1 MALKI
6 KQPIQS
12 RTMHRKKLFLFIS
25 LTIFALTSFSQNGST
40 IRVIPEPAQVNLK
53 SGQFTFTPQTAVLLG
68 DRNSDM
74 KQVARFF
81 TDHLKIMGVPELQ
94 VEQYNPDEKRVRAI
108 ILAHPKERIWFHP
121 EGYTLR
127 ITPDQIVVNATT
139 GAGFFYGIQTLL
151 QLLPA
156 DYCQDSKVG
165 ETAQLS
171 VPALEIRDHPRFPY
185 RGMHLDVSRHFFPK
199 EFIKKYIDL
208 IAMYKMNRFHWH
220 LTDDNGWRIEIKK
233 YPKLTEVGAWHV
245 DREDLSWRDR
255 PAQKPGEAATYG
267 GFYTQDDIRE
277 IVDYAT
283 KQYVTIIPEIEM
295 PAHSVEVLAAY
306 PQLSC
311 TCGPFTVPPGSYW
324 PNIDILCAG
333 NDSVFTF
340 LQDVLTEVM
349 DLFPSKYIHV
359 GGDEA
364 DKTNWKR
371 CSKCQGRI
379 KAEGLKDENELQSYF
394 MKRIEKFIVSKGRKM
409 IGWDEILE
417 GGIAPEA
424 TIMSWRGVEGG
435 IAAARQGHDAIMTP
449 GSHCYF
455 DHYQADPDFEPKAI
469 GGMTTLKKV
478 YAFEPIPEELN
489 EAEAKHILGAQ
500 GNVWTEFIPTPA
512 HAEYMA
518 VPRMIALAEVVWSPR
533 NLRNWTN
540 FRSRL
545 SDQFKRL
552 DCMKVNYSKG
562 SFKVGVS
569 TLSDPKT
576 GEVRI
581 LLDSEQP
588 DATIY
593 YSLDG
598 NDPNPKSKI
607 YSGPFVVAG
616 NGFIK
621 AGIFTEG
628 KLREKLTEMPF
639 LLHLGT
645 GKPVHYSSLYSYRY
659 PASGDGALTDGLRGS
674 SNHRDG
680 MWQGFY
686 GNDLEAVIDLKREI
700 PINSIQT
707 NFVQNQKSWIFLP
720 TLVEYSLSSDGKKF
734 HSINE
739 VYNNVSPREE
749 KAIIQPFTFQFNSGT
764 TARYVKIKAK
774 NPGKCS
780 DWHEGAG
787 EPCWIFADEVVIY

>member
-1 MALKI
+1 
-6 KQPIQS
+6 
-12 RTMHRKKLFLFIS
+12 MHTKNLFLLLF
-25 LTIFALTSFSQNGST
+25 LTIITLYAFPQHVPAIQVVPT
-40 IRVIPEPAQVNLK
+40 PAQVKLK
-53 SGQFTFTPQTAVLLG
+53 SGQFTFTPQTAVLLRE
-68 DRNSDM
+68 RNADM
-74 KQVARFF
+74 KQVAQFF
-81 TDHLKIMGVPELQ
+81 TAHLKIMGGPELQ
-94 VEQYNPDEKRVRAI
+94 VGQYNPDDKKRQSV
-108 ILAHPKERIWFHP
+108 ILDFPRERIRFDP
-121 EGYTLR
+121 EGYTLK
-127 ITPDQIVVNATT
+127 ITPDEIVINATT

-156 DYCQDSKVG
+156 DYCNANQAG
-165 ETAQLS
+165 EIRSLS
-171 VPALEIRDHPRFPY
+171 VPCMEVRDHPRFPY

-233 YPKLTEVGAWHV
+233 YPKLTEIGAWHV
-245 DREDLSWRDR
+245 DREDLPWRDR

-311 TCGPFTVPPGSYW
+311 TGGPFTVPPGSYW

-340 LQDVLTEVM
+340 LQDVLIEVM
-349 DLFPSKYIHV
+349 DLFPSEYIHV

-371 CSKCQGRI
+371 CPKCQGRI
-379 KAEGLKDENELQSYF
+379 KAEGLKDEKELQSYF
-394 MKRIEKFIVSKGRKM
+394 MKRIEKFIISKGRKM

-417 GGIAPEA
+417 GGLAPEA
-424 TIMSWRGVEGG
+424 TVMSWRGVEGG

-455 DHYQADPDFEPKAI
+455 DYYQADPEFEPKAI
-469 GGMTTLKKV
+469 GGLTTLKKV
-478 YAFEPIPEELN
+478 YSFEPIPGELN
-489 EAEAKHILGAQ
+489 EQEAKHILGAQ

-518 VPRMIALAEVVWSPR
+518 VPRMIALAEVVWSPKHT
-533 NLRNWTN
+533 RNWNN

-545 SDQFKRL
+545 NNQFKRL

-569 TLSDPKT
+569 TISDPRT
-576 GEVRI
+576 GEMRVI
-581 LLDSEQP
+581 LDSEQP
-588 DATIY
+588 DATIF

-598 NDPNPKSKI
+598 NDPNPKSSA
-607 YSGPFVVAG
+607 YTEPFVLNG

-621 AGIFTEG
+621 AGVFTDG
-628 KLREKLTEMPF
+628 KLRERLTEMPV

-645 GKPVHYSSLYSYRY
+645 GKPVQYIALYSYRY
-659 PASGDGALTDGLRGS
+659 PASGNQALTDGLRGS
-674 SNHRDG
+674 ANHRDG

-686 GNDLEAVIDLKREI
+686 GNDLEAVIDLKKEV
-700 PINSIQT
+700 PVNSVQT
-707 NFVQNQKSWIFLP
+707 NFLQNQKSWIFLP

-739 VYNNVSPREE
+739 VYNTVSPKEE
-749 KAIIQPFTFQFNSGT
+749 KSIIQPFTFQFSQGT
-764 TARYVKIKAK
+764 TARYLKIKAK
-774 NPGKCS
+774 NAGKCPE
-780 DWHEGAG
+780 WHEGAG

>member
-1 MALKI
+1 MHSTKI
-6 KQPIQS
+6 
-12 RTMHRKKLFLFIS
+12 LLVIS
-25 LTIFALTSFSQNGST
+25 LIILTLTSFSQDKSS
-40 IRVIPEPAQVNLK
+40 IQVIPEPAQLKLK
-53 SGQFTFTPQTAVLLG
+53 SGQFTFTPQTVVLLG
-68 DRNSDM
+68 DRNVDM
-74 KQVARFF
+74 KQVAQFF
-81 TDHLKIMGVPELQ
+81 AEHLKVMGGPELQ
-94 VEQYNPDEKRVRAI
+94 VGQYNPAEKRVHAV

-121 EGYTLR
+121 EGYSLK
-127 ITPDQIVVNATT
+127 ITPDQIVVHATT

-156 DYCQDSKVG
+156 DYCQTSKDAKSQ
-165 ETAQLS
+165 TLS

-199 EFIKKYIDL
+199 EFVKKYIDL
-208 IAMYKMNRFHWH
+208 IAMYKMNTFHWH

-233 YPKLTEVGAWHV
+233 YPKLTQVGAWHV
-245 DREDLSWRDR
+245 DRESLPWRER
-255 PAQKPGEAATYG
+255 PAQRPGEEATYG

-277 IVDYAT
+277 IVDYAS

-311 TCGPFTVPPGSYW
+311 TGGPFTVPPGSYW

-349 DLFPSKYIHV
+349 ALFPSEYIHV

-364 DKTNWKR
+364 DKTNWKSCQR
-371 CSKCQGRI
+371 CQARI
-379 KAEGLKDENELQSYF
+379 QAEGLKDEKELQSYF

-435 IAAARQGHDAIMTP
+435 IAAAKQGHDAIMTP
-449 GSHCYF
+449 VSHCYF
-455 DHYQADPDFEPKAI
+455 DYYQADPDFEPKAI

-478 YAFEPIPEELN
+478 YAFEPVPEELT
-489 EAEAKHILGAQ
+489 EEEAKHILGAQ
-500 GNVWTEFIPTPA
+500 GNVWTEFIATPT
-512 HAEYMA
+512 HVEYMA
-518 VPRMIALAEVVWSPR
+518 LPRMIALAEVVWSPKH
-533 NLRNWTN
+533 LRNWNN
-540 FRSRL
+540 FRLKL

-552 DCMKVNYSKG
+552 DCMKVNYSRG
-562 SFKVGVS
+562 SFKVNVS
-569 TLSDPKT
+569 TITDPKT

-581 LLDSEQP
+581 QLDSEQP
-588 DATIY
+588 DAAIY
-593 YSLDG
+593 YTLNG
-598 NDPNPKSKI
+598 NDPSTASNR
-607 YSGPFVVAG
+607 YSEPFVITG

-621 AGIFTEG
+621 AGVFTEG
-628 KLREKLTEMPF
+628 KLMERVTEMPF

-645 GKPVHYSSLYSYRY
+645 GKPVQYTLPYSYRY

-674 SNHRDG
+674 INHRDG
-680 MWQGFY
+680 MWQGFQ
-686 GNDLEAVIDLKREI
+686 GNDLEAVIDLKREL
-700 PINSIQT
+700 PINTIQT
-707 NFVQNQKSWIFLP
+707 NFLKNQKSWIFLP
-720 TLVEYSLSSDGKKF
+720 TIVEYSLSSDGKKF

-739 VYNNVSPREE
+739 VYNTISPKEE

-774 NPGKCS
+774 NMGKCPG
-780 DWHEGAG
+780 WHEGAG
-787 EPCWIFADEVVIY
+787 DPCWIFTDEVVIY